1 MSNLNQ
7 RLSDS
12 TPSVNDV
19 SRISAGSTIRGE
31 IISPYDIRIDGNF
44 EGKIISD
51 AKVVVGEKATIK
63 GDIICNDCDFS
74 GTIEGNFYVKDT
86 LSLKGTCS
94 VDGDLHTRRFQVEL
108 DAKFNG
114 NCRMISEAEFDKIV
128 AQMTGRPLPQQ
139 PQQPQGPQP
148 AQPQK

>member
-86 LSLKGTCS
+86 LSLKAGCS
-94 VDGDLHTRRFQVEL
+94 VQGDLYFQKFQVEL
-108 DAKFNG
+108 DAKYAG
-114 NCRMISEAEFDKIV
+114 KCQMIGEAEFNKVSAPV
-128 AQMTGRPLPQQ
+128 AAML
-139 PQQPQGPQP
+139 
-148 AQPQK
+148 QKA

>member
-86 LSLKGTCS
+86 LSLKSSS
-94 VDGDLHTRRFQVEL
+94 VIEGDLKCRRLEIEM
-108 DAKFNG
+108 DARFDG
-114 NCRMISEAEFDKIV
+114 NCQTINEEEFNTLAESMEMV
-128 AQMTGRPLPQQ
+128 
-139 PQQPQGPQP
+139 
-148 AQPQK
+148 